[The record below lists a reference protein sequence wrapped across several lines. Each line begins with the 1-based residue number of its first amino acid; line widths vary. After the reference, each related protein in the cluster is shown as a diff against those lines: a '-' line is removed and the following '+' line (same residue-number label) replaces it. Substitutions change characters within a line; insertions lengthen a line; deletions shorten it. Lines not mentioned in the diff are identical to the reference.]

1 MCWKWVGANTCII
14 ESMNKFIRELL
25 MILILPAGVVL
36 GAVWLVSDYSSS
48 QNTDVVINVLM
59 KCEVEYE
66 KNPAKAYEGDDC
78 ARYKTYVDVGIEKWQ
93 GTFWHEIKVLT
104 PEGEKYIVDI
114 PCPVSVDGTS
124 RLCTFENN
132 LPEFGDSW
140 PNF

>member
-1 MCWKWVGANTCII
+1 
-14 ESMNKFIRELL
+14 MNKFIRELL

>member
-1 MCWKWVGANTCII
+1 MANTCII

>member
-1 MCWKWVGANTCII
+1 MTNSCII

-104 PEGEKYIVDI
+104 PEGEKYFVDI

>member
-1 MCWKWVGANTCII
+1 MANTCII

-78 ARYKTYVDVGIEKWQ
+78 ARYKTYVDVGMEKWN

>member
-1 MCWKWVGANTCII
+1 
-14 ESMNKFIRELL
+14 

-78 ARYKTYVDVGIEKWQ
+78 ARYKTYVDVGMEKWN

-104 PEGEKYIVDI
+104 PEGEKYFVDI

-140 PNF
+140 PSY